1 MSAGSTARH
10 RRRHDGVHV
19 VESLLSSGGSLKSS
33 RRHDGWLTGEED
45 VVRSGRCERVEDGVG
60 RRSRGGGGGCV
71 VIVKQVGENG
81 IDIRGAVVRS
91 GVGLRLGVGLG
102 VGLGGCG
109 DGCSDIPVKR

>member
-1 MSAGSTARH
+1 MSS
-10 RRRHDGVHV
+10 D
-19 VESLLSSGGSLKSS
+19 GSLKSS
-33 RRHDGWLTGEED
+33 RRHDGWLTWNEY

-60 RRSRGGGGGCV
+60 KRRRRRCRSRSRSRGGGCV
-71 VIVKQVGENG
+71 VIVEQVGENG

-109 DGCSDIPVKR
+109 DGCGDIPVVKR

>member
-1 MSAGSTARH
+1 
-10 RRRHDGVHV
+10 VHV

-33 RRHDGWLTGEED
+33 IRHDGWLTGEED
-45 VVRSGRCERVEDGVG
+45 VVRSGRCEGVDDDVG
-60 RRSRGGGGGCV
+60 RRSRGGGGDRCV
-71 VIVKQVGENG
+71 VIVEQVGENG

>member
-1 MSAGSTARH
+1 MSS
-10 RRRHDGVHV
+10 D
-19 VESLLSSGGSLKSS
+19 GSLKSS
-33 RRHDGWLTGEED
+33 RRHDGWLTWNEY

-60 RRSRGGGGGCV
+60 RRRRRRSRGGGGGRSV
-71 VIVKQVGENG
+71 VILEQVGENG

-109 DGCSDIPVKR
+109 DGCGDIPVVKR